1 MSSESFSVRIYLQ
14 DGHVDGVK
22 VVARSKWSGR
32 ALVIPR
38 SSLPEE
44 INRDELNA
52 PGIYVLI
59 GPADQQGRETI
70 YIGASDPISAD
81 LTRHA
86 ADKRFWTWTIVCSS
100 KHDNLTQAHIEYIK
114 SRLIKLAQEGVKAT
128 LKNQEIPD
136 LPPLDDVAVDY
147 AEKFLGHMLSIYPVL
162 GLRAMDN
169 KQDKPKP
176 FC

>member
-38 SSLPEE
+38 SSLSKE

-52 PGIYVLI
+52 PGVYVLI
-59 GPADQQGRETI
+59 GSADQQGRETV
-70 YIGASDPISAD
+70 YIGASDPVSAN

-86 ADKRFWTWTIVCSS
+86 ADKSFWSWTIVCSS
-100 KHDNLTQAHIEYIK
+100 KHDSLTQTHIEYINA
-114 SRLIKLAQEGVKAT
+114 RLIKLVQETGKAT
-128 LKNQEIPD
+128 LDNQEPPE
-136 LPPLDDVAVDY
+136 LPPLDDVETDY
-147 AEKFLGHMLSIYPVL
+147 AETFLGHMLSIYPVL
-162 GLRAMDN
+162 GLRAFEE
-169 KQDKPKP
+169 P
-176 FC
+176 

>member
-1 MSSESFSVRIYLQ
+1 MPSESFSVRIYLQ

-38 SSLPEE
+38 SSLPAE

-52 PGIYVLI
+52 PGVYILI

-70 YIGASDPISAD
+70 YVGASDPISAD

-86 ADKRFWTWTIVCSS
+86 TDKSFWGWTIVCSS
-100 KHDNLTQAHIEYIK
+100 KHDSLTQAHIEYIK
-114 SRLIKLAQEGVKAT
+114 ARLIKLAKETGKAT
-128 LKNQEIPD
+128 LDNQETPVF
-136 LPPLDDVAVDY
+136 PPLDSVETDY
-147 AEKFLGHMLSIYPVL
+147 AETFLGHMLSIYPTL
-162 GLRAMDN
+162 GLRAFEE
-169 KQDKPKP
+169 P
-176 FC
+176 

>member
-1 MSSESFSVRIYLQ
+1 MPSESFSVRIYLQ

-52 PGIYVLI
+52 PGVYVLI

-81 LTRHA
+81 LSRHA
-86 ADKRFWTWTIVCSS
+86 VDKSFWSWTIVCSS
-100 KHDNLTQAHIEYIK
+100 KHDSLTQTHIEHLK
-114 SRLIKLAQEGVKAT
+114 ARLIKLSQETGKAT
-128 LKNQEIPD
+128 LDNKETPE
-136 LPPLDDVAVDY
+136 LPLLDDVEADY
-147 AEKFLGHMLSIYPVL
+147 AEKFLGHMLSIYPTL
-162 GLRAMDN
+162 GLRAFEE
-169 KQDKPKP
+169 P
-176 FC
+176 

>member
-38 SSLPEE
+38 SSLSAE
-44 INRDELNA
+44 INREELNA
-52 PGIYVLI
+52 PGVYVLI

-86 ADKRFWTWTIVCSS
+86 ADKSFWSWTIVCSS
-100 KHDNLTQAHIEYIK
+100 KHDSLTQAHIEYIK
-114 SRLIKLAQEGVKAT
+114 ARLIKLAKEVGKAT
-128 LKNQEIPD
+128 LDNQETPD
-136 LPPLDDVAVDY
+136 LPLLDDVETDY
-147 AEKFLGHMLSIYPVL
+147 AETFLGHMLSIYPTL
-162 GLRAMDN
+162 GLRAFEE
-169 KQDKPKP
+169 P
-176 FC
+176 

>member
-44 INRDELNA
+44 IDRDELNA
-52 PGIYVLI
+52 PGVYVLI

-70 YIGASDPISAD
+70 HIGASDPISAD

-86 ADKRFWTWTIVCSS
+86 ADKSFWSWTIVCSS
-100 KHDNLTQAHIEYIK
+100 KHDSLTQAHIEYIK
-114 SRLIKLAQEGVKAT
+114 ARLIILAQETGKAT
-128 LKNQEIPD
+128 LDNQEPPE
-136 LPPLDDVAVDY
+136 LPPLSDLEADY
-147 AEKFLGHMLSIYPVL
+147 AETFLGHMLSIYPVL
-162 GLRAMDN
+162 GLRAFEN
-169 KQDKPKP
+169 Y
-176 FC
+176 

>member
-1 MSSESFSVRIYLQ
+1 MPSESFSVRIYLQ

-52 PGIYVLI
+52 PGVYILI
-59 GPADQQGRETI
+59 GPAAQQGKAAI

-81 LTRHA
+81 LTRHTA
-86 ADKRFWTWTIVCSS
+86 NKSFWSWTIICSS
-100 KHDNLTQAHIEYIK
+100 KHDTLTQTHIEYIK
-114 SRLIKLAQEGVKAT
+114 SRLIKLAQETGNAT
-128 LKNQEIPD
+128 LDNQEPPE
-136 LPPLDDVAVDY
+136 LPPLDDVEADY
-147 AEKFLGHMLSIYPVL
+147 AEKFLAHMLSIYPVL
-162 GLRAMDN
+162 GLRA
-169 KQDKPKP
+169 
-176 FC
+176 F

>member
-1 MSSESFSVRIYLQ
+1 MPSESFSVRIYLQ

-52 PGIYVLI
+52 PGVYVLI
-59 GPADQQGRETI
+59 GPAAQQGREAI

-86 ADKRFWTWTIVCSS
+86 ADKSFWSWTIVCSS
-100 KHDNLTQAHIEYIK
+100 KHDSLTQAHIEYIK
-114 SRLIKLAQEGVKAT
+114 ARLIKLAQETGNAT
-128 LKNQEIPD
+128 LDNQEVPE
-136 LPPLDDVAVDY
+136 LPLLDDVAVDY
-147 AEKFLGHMLSIYPVL
+147 AETFLGHMSSIYPTL
-162 GLRAMDN
+162 GLRAFEE
-169 KQDKPKP
+169 P
-176 FC
+176 

>member
-1 MSSESFSVRIYLQ
+1 MPSESFSVRIYLQ

-52 PGIYVLI
+52 PGVYVLI
-59 GPADQQGRETI
+59 GPAAQQGREAI
-70 YIGASDPISAD
+70 YLGASDPISAD

-86 ADKRFWTWTIVCSS
+86 AGKSFWSWTIVCSS
-100 KHDNLTQAHIEYIK
+100 KHDSLTQAHIEYIK
-114 SRLIKLAQEGVKAT
+114 ARLIKLAQEAGKAT
-128 LKNQEIPD
+128 LDNQETPD
-136 LPPLDDVAVDY
+136 LPLLDDVAVDY
-147 AEKFLGHMLSIYPVL
+147 AETFLGHMLSIYPVL
-162 GLRAMDN
+162 GLRAFEG
-169 KQDKPKP
+169 P
-176 FC
+176 